1 MRRTDYMNPDVIV
14 MFLSAVGKTSEE
26 GYDVCNPIMH
36 VGARLGRIRDDP
48 DNDENYC
55 SPGQDLR
62 YQSFSPPP
70 SGEYL
75 CLQMPSLAEVT
86 GMASL
91 RVLRG
96 PGYQPLFGCWRVDL
110 ATASARSIAPPWW
123 ADASADLHRIFGQ
136 RGCQGGS
143 PDGPVSIAHPVYQT
157 GVRTLRHLT

>member
-1 MRRTDYMNPDVIV
+1 MLRRAPIASNRLCESGCNIHD
-14 MFLSAVGKTSEE
+14 FSAVGKTREE

-55 SPGQDLR
+55 SPSQYLR

-91 RVLRG
+91 RVPTW
-96 PGYQPLFGCWRVDL
+96 PGASIIGLL
-110 ATASARSIAPPWW
+110 ADRPGHCFCS
-123 ADASADLHRIFGQ
+123 Q
-136 RGCQGGS
+136 
-143 PDGPVSIAHPVYQT
+143 Y
-157 GVRTLRHLT
+157 RTSMVGRRKR